1 MFPNGQHADIT
12 HFVPHLFPVFPAI
25 RLNNEFLR
33 LHFSTTALIME
44 THYPL
49 ILGVPFLRYWNISSH
64 HCNGSLIFTADT
76 GHHAIIPLQNTR
88 FAQPCRTPYCPM
100 AQLRDPS
107 DPLPDTLPFSLPSS
121 APLNKSPTLT
131 SHWNPT

>member
-1 MFPNGQHADIT
+1 
-12 HFVPHLFPVFPAI
+12 
-25 RLNNEFLR
+25 
-33 LHFSTTALIME
+33 ME

-88 FAQPCRTPYCPM
+88 FAQACRTPYCPM
-100 AQLRDPS
+100 AHYA
-107 DPLPDTLPFSLPSS
+107 TLLNPF
-121 APLNKSPTLT
+121 T
-131 SHWNPT
+131 

>member
-1 MFPNGQHADIT
+1 
-12 HFVPHLFPVFPAI
+12 
-25 RLNNEFLR
+25 
-33 LHFSTTALIME
+33 ME

-88 FAQPCRTPYCPM
+88 FAQACRTSYCPM
-100 AQLRDPS
+100 ARLRDPP
-107 DPLPDTLPFSLPSS
+107 DPLPDALPFSLPSS
-121 APLNKSPTLT
+121 APSTNRLHHLSR
-131 SHWNPT
+131 NPTSLHQ